1 MIANEKIG
9 QTPAEFDNL
18 IDNTFKVVCG
28 MNFRKGNQFIFA
40 TSDPTKLQSIRG
52 RLFMVYSC
60 GIPCY
65 KIIPIKNSFRAENDN
80 FSGYKRL
87 IENIINNL
95 LIIHS

>member
-52 RLFMVYSC
+52 RLFMVYSW
-60 GIPCY
+60 Y
-65 KIIPIKNSFRAENDN
+65 SMLQN
-80 FSGYKRL
+80 
-87 IENIINNL
+87 
-95 LIIHS
+95 HSYQKFFPRRK